1 MALVVIKTM
10 NWVNPTTGMAV
21 ISASPNHHEGE
32 PSSTKEELATGDW
45 RHVSDEE
52 SSNEHGGNER
62 QAF

>member
-1 MALVVIKTM
+1 
-10 NWVNPTTGMAV
+10 MAV

-62 QAF
+62 QAFYNDTHIYII